1 MTFGK
6 THASH
11 ASSSVDT
18 AAFKL
23 ECRHSTLS
31 EDTAEFVHPE
41 DYDVDMTSFSSTG
54 VSLLCFFC
62 RPKAALGQWK
72 K

>member
-31 EDTAEFVHPE
+31 EDTAEFVHPGNIN
-41 DYDVDMTSFSSTG
+41 TKN
-54 VSLLCFFC
+54 LLVVEH
-62 RPKAALGQWK
+62 
-72 K
+72 

>member
-31 EDTAEFVHPE
+31 EDTAEFVHP
-41 DYDVDMTSFSSTG
+41 DTVTGCDMKP
-54 VSLLCFFC
+54 VLRLLS
-62 RPKAALGQWK
+62 RVWRTITA
-72 K
+72 